1 MASSVKSTRNMGL
14 DILRALAMFF
24 VICQHFLGQGE
35 LVSHAV
41 GSGKFWFL
49 NFLQILVYCSV
60 NIYGITTGY
69 LLCEKAFRLSRLTK
83 LWLTTVFWS
92 VAVSCC
98 FFLFMPESR
107 SFSEAVSMF
116 LPILRGRYWFFT
128 AYFVVM
134 LVSPVLNLLIRS
146 LSRRQFHLLFAA
158 LFLIFGVVPVASLGN
173 DVLRISSGHH
183 FSWMIVLYLIGG
195 YLRKYAHCLSAPN
208 MRSPYRWLLLYFLL
222 ALIHLAYQVFVSV
235 IGLPSFAALLLTYPS
250 PFILGEAV
258 CLFLFCKDA
267 FRNIC
272 ADGFIGKLI
281 RFISPGV
288 YSVYIIHVHPLVFWN
303 EGIIGLFRSW
313 DHLGIGAVFGAL
325 ILTSAAVFA
334 VCILLDFLR
343 QHLFRAIGINRI
355 AERWSDKLE
364 TLVRTYIR

>member
-1 MASSVKSTRNMGL
+1 MATNRNIGL
-14 DILRALAMFF
+14 DFLRALAMFF

-41 GSGKFWFL
+41 GSGKFWSL
-49 NFLQILVYCSV
+49 SFLQILVYCSV

-98 FFLFMPESR
+98 FFLFVPESR

-158 LFLIFGVVPVASLGN
+158 LFLIFGVIPVGSLGY
-173 DVLRISSGHH
+173 DVMRISGGSH

-195 YLRKYAHCLSAPN
+195 YFRMHAPPTKTSSN
-208 MRSPYRWLLLYFLL
+208 CWLLRYFLF
-222 ALIHLAYQVFVSV
+222 AGVHLAYQFFVSV
-235 IGLPSFAALLLTYPS
+235 IGLSNYNTLLLTNLS
-250 PFILGEAV
+250 PLVLGEAI

-325 ILTSAAVFA
+325 ILTSVAVFA

-343 QHLFRAIGINRI
+343 QQLFRTIGINRI

>member
-1 MASSVKSTRNMGL
+1 
-14 DILRALAMFF
+14 
-24 VICQHFLGQGE
+24 
-35 LVSHAV
+35 
-41 GSGKFWFL
+41 
-49 NFLQILVYCSV
+49 
-60 NIYGITTGY
+60 
-69 LLCEKAFRLSRLTK
+69 
-83 LWLTTVFWS
+83 
-92 VAVSCC
+92 
-98 FFLFMPESR
+98 MPESR

-158 LFLIFGVVPVASLGN
+158 LFLIFGVIPVGSLGY
-173 DVLRISSGHH
+173 DVMRISGGSH

-195 YLRKYAHCLSAPN
+195 YFRMYAPPKKISSNC
-208 MRSPYRWLLLYFLL
+208 WLWEYFLF
-222 ALIHLAYQVFVSV
+222 AGVHLAYQFFVSV
-235 IGLPSFAALLLTYPS
+235 IGLSNYNTLLLTNLS
-250 PFILGEAV
+250 PLVLGEAI

-313 DHLGIGAVFGAL
+313 DNWGIWATFGSL
-325 ILTSAAVFA
+325 VLTSAAVFA